1 MMTTITL
8 RRWWPACAL
17 ALLLPGA
24 ALAQTQPL
32 KGPAATAPV
41 TWNRE
46 NAALP
51 FGDVDFPAGDGAQ
64 IAVPQCLICHSA
76 GTVLRQP
83 PQSQAQWLAE
93 IRKMRALWGAPIPV
107 DEEQALSRYLARI
120 NGPADAAGAKQ

>member
-1 MMTTITL
+1 MKTL
-8 RRWWPACAL
+8 MNFSAWWQACAL
-17 ALLLPGA
+17 VLLLPGG

-41 TWNRE
+41 TWNTVK
-46 NAALP
+46 ATLP
-51 FGDVDFPAGDGAQ
+51 FGDVDFPAGDGSQ
-64 IAVPQCLICHSA
+64 IATPQCLICHSA

-93 IRKMRALWGAPIPV
+93 IRKMRALWGAPIPA

-120 NGPADAAGAKQ
+120 NGPAGATAGN

>member
-1 MMTTITL
+1 MHTPLKL

-17 ALLLPGA
+17 ALWLPGMA
-24 ALAQTQPL
+24 PAQTQPL

-41 TWNRE
+41 AWHTLK
-46 NAALP
+46 ATLP
-51 FGDVDFPAGDGAQ
+51 FGDADFPAGDGAQ
-64 IAVPQCLICHSA
+64 IATSQCLICHSA

-83 PQSQAQWLAE
+83 PQSQSQWLAE

-120 NGPADAAGAKQ
+120 NGPK

>member
-1 MMTTITL
+1 MKM
-8 RRWWPACAL
+8 RMNFGSWWLVCAL
-17 ALLLPGA
+17 AMPGA

-32 KGPAATAPV
+32 KGPAATAAIK
-41 TWNRE
+41 WNVVK
-46 NAALP
+46 ATLP
-51 FGDVDFPAGDGAQ
+51 AGDVDFPAGDGST
-64 IAVPQCLICHSA
+64 IATSQCLICHSA

-120 NGPADAAGAKQ
+120 NGPAVAAGK

>member
-1 MMTTITL
+1 MKMRMNL
-8 RRWWPACAL
+8 GSWWLVCAL
-17 ALLLPGA
+17 AMPGA

-32 KGPAATAPV
+32 KGPAATAAV
-41 TWNRE
+41 TWNVVK
-46 NAALP
+46 ATL
-51 FGDVDFPAGDGAQ
+51 PAGDVVFPSGDGST
-64 IAVPQCLICHSA
+64 IATAQCLICHSA

-120 NGPADAAGAKQ
+120 NGPAVAAAGK